1 MQALGYRPNGAARA
15 LKSGRFHTIGVIMTT
30 LQTLGNI
37 RTLDAIAT
45 EAARADYSV
54 LLMPISD
61 PTLRGV
67 SGAYQRLSAQAVD
80 GAVIILEAR
89 FLDRAEF
96 VLPPGIPVVVI
107 DSGAGPGYTVVDTD
121 QALGARQAT
130 EHLLGLGHR
139 QVWHIAGPETSFSA
153 AHRARVLA
161 ANPAGGRDHPARGAA
176 RGLDR
181 GVRLPARP
189 DAGRARADV
198 TAIFAAND
206 EMALG
211 VMRALHEL
219 GRDVPG
225 DVSIVGFDD
234 MDMAALVLA
243 PAHHR
248 PPGLHR
254 RRPPEHPETPG
265 QGLRPR
271 DPGRHHRG
279 RHRIDRPRQH
289 GPAARRHRPRKRLK
303 TLSRTHGPGRVLLT
317 TPPLPVPGLVACT
330 PNTKLVLWHPRPKRA
345 GLVARKAH
353 RGARVRHKGRI
364 YEPWGAQGQE
374 RTVPVAPAPHVS
386 EPCGTRAQSELA

>member
-1 MQALGYRPNGAARA
+1 MATPGGRAGTRPSMADVARLAGVSSQTVSRVSNGQSNVDEATRARVLDAMRALGYRPNGAARA

-67 SGAYQRLSAQAVD
+67 SGAYQRLTAQAVD

-89 FLDRAEF
+89 FLDQAEF
-96 VLPPGIPVVVI
+96 ALPPGIPVVVI

-130 EHLLGLGHR
+130 EHLLELGHR

-153 AHRARVLA
+153 THRAESW
-161 ANPAGGRDHPARGAA
+161 ARTLRAA
-176 RGLDR
+176 RITPPPVLRGSWTAESGYRHGLTLGR
-181 GVRLPARP
+181 RP
-189 DAGRARADV
+189 EV

-211 VMRALHEL
+211 AMRALHEL
-219 GRDVPG
+219 GRNIPG

-234 MDMAALVLA
+234 MDTAASLW
-243 PAHHR
+243 
-248 PPGLHR
+248 PP
-254 RRPPEHPETPG
+254 
-265 QGLRPR
+265 
-271 DPGRHHRG
+271 
-279 RHRIDRPRQH
+279 
-289 GPAARRHRPRKRLK
+289 
-303 TLSRTHGPGRVLLT
+303 LT
-317 TPPLPVPGLVACT
+317 TVHQDFAAVGRLSIQKLLAKVSDSDSEGSTTIVPTRLVIRSSTAI
-330 PNTKLVLWHPRPKRA
+330 PR
-345 GLVARKAH
+345 
-353 RGARVRHKGRI
+353 
-364 YEPWGAQGQE
+364 
-374 RTVPVAPAPHVS
+374 
-386 EPCGTRAQSELA
+386 GTAST

>member
-1 MQALGYRPNGAARA
+1 MTPTRGSRAGTPRPSMADVARLAGVSSQTVSRVSNGQANVEEATRARVLDAMQTLGYRPNGAARA

-37 RTLDAIAT
+37 RTLDAIAR
-45 EAARADYSV
+45 EAARADNSV

-121 QALGARQAT
+121 QSLGARQAT
-130 EHLLGLGHR
+130 GYLLGLGHR

-153 AHRARVLA
+153 AHRAQSWQRTLRA
-161 ANPAGGRDHPARGAA
+161 AGITPPELLRGDWTAESGYSH
-176 RGLDR
+176 GLTL
-181 GVRLPARP
+181 GKRP
-189 DAGRARADV
+189 DV

-211 VMRALHEL
+211 AMRALHEL

-225 DVSIVGFDD
+225 EVSIVGFDD
-234 MDMAALVLA
+234 MDMAASFWPPLTTVRQDFTAVGRLSIQKLLA
-243 PAHHR
+243 KVSDPATPADTTVVATELIVR
-248 PPGLHR
+248 GSTAPP
-254 RRPPEHPETPG
+254 
-265 QGLRPR
+265 
-271 DPGRHHRG
+271 
-279 RHRIDRPRQH
+279 
-289 GPAARRHRPRKRLK
+289 PAA
-303 TLSRTHGPGRVLLT
+303 T
-317 TPPLPVPGLVACT
+317 
-330 PNTKLVLWHPRPKRA
+330 
-345 GLVARKAH
+345 
-353 RGARVRHKGRI
+353 
-364 YEPWGAQGQE
+364 AQG
-374 RTVPVAPAPHVS
+374 S
-386 EPCGTRAQSELA
+386 G

>member
-1 MQALGYRPNGAARA
+1 MSNGQSNVDEATRARVLEAMQTLGYRPNGAARA

-45 EAARADYSV
+45 EAAHADYSV

-61 PTLRGV
+61 QTLRGV

-80 GAVIILEAR
+80 GVVIILEAR
-89 FLDRAEF
+89 FLDQAEF
-96 VLPPGIPVVVI
+96 ALPPGIPVVVI

-153 AHRARVLA
+153 AHRAESWERALRA
-161 ANPAGGRDHPARGAA
+161 AGIAPPPLLRGNWTAESGYRHGLTLGR
-176 RGLDR
+176 
-181 GVRLPARP
+181 RP
-189 DAGRARADV
+189 DV

-211 VMRALHEL
+211 AMRALHEL

-225 DVSIVGFDD
+225 RRQHRRLRRHGRGRV
-234 MDMAALVLA
+234 LLA

-248 PPGLHR
+248 PPGLRR

-265 QGLRPR
+265 QGLRPGR
-271 DPGRHHRG
+271 VQRHHDRA
-279 RHRIDRPRQH
+279 DRPDSPGQH
-289 GPAARRHRPRKRLK
+289 RPAALALPRPRAQ
-303 TLSRTHGPGRVLLT
+303 TLPELT
-317 TPPLPVPGLVACT
+317 
-330 PNTKLVLWHPRPKRA
+330 
-345 GLVARKAH
+345 
-353 RGARVRHKGRI
+353 
-364 YEPWGAQGQE
+364 
-374 RTVPVAPAPHVS
+374 
-386 EPCGTRAQSELA
+386 

>member
-1 MQALGYRPNGAARA
+1 MQTLGYRPNGAARA

-96 VLPPGIPVVVI
+96 ALPPGIPVVVI

-130 EHLLGLGHR
+130 GHLLGLGHR

-161 ANPAGGRDHPARGAA
+161 ADPAGGRHHPARAAA

-181 GVRLPARP
+181 GVRA
-189 DAGRARADV
+189 
-198 TAIFAAND
+198 TATA
-206 EMALG
+206 
-211 VMRALHEL
+211 
-219 GRDVPG
+219 
-225 DVSIVGFDD
+225 
-234 MDMAALVLA
+234 
-243 PAHHR
+243 
-248 PPGLHR
+248 
-254 RRPPEHPETPG
+254 
-265 QGLRPR
+265 
-271 DPGRHHRG
+271 
-279 RHRIDRPRQH
+279 
-289 GPAARRHRPRKRLK
+289 
-303 TLSRTHGPGRVLLT
+303 
-317 TPPLPVPGLVACT
+317 
-330 PNTKLVLWHPRPKRA
+330 
-345 GLVARKAH
+345 
-353 RGARVRHKGRI
+353 
-364 YEPWGAQGQE
+364 
-374 RTVPVAPAPHVS
+374 
-386 EPCGTRAQSELA
+386 